1 MQLQSLVNDLT
12 RRSAPC
18 FSLCQAWSVAVT
30 NGSQDGLAKVLE
42 MLVGEGDTVLTE
54 TPTYSGALS
63 ILRPLCGNIVGLP
76 CDGDGLI
83 PSQMRDRL
91 ANWNETA
98 DGRRP
103 RFLYAIPTGQNPAG
117 STLTAERRRDIY
129 QICCDYDILILEDDP
144 YYFLHYGHEPAPPV
158 GSDHLF
164 SRPFQP
170 SLWSLDVQGRVI
182 RFDSLSKVLSSG
194 LRLGYVT
201 GPVGFVNVMLLG
213 IQATNLHS
221 AGIAQVMAYK
231 YMRHLGD
238 DGWKRHVTSVS
249 LFYARRRDQL
259 ISHCDKYLKGLVEY
273 TVPSAGMFVWFKLV
287 GVADS
292 KKLIETEA
300 RKALVLLVP
309 GQVFMPNGEVSNYV
323 RASFSLATEAD
334 MEVAMERLAK
344 VLRETIGQH
353 ENGTAN
359 GGAHS

>member
-1 MQLQSLVNDLT
+1 M
-12 RRSAPC
+12 
-18 FSLCQAWSVAVT
+18 T

-63 ILRPLCGNIVGLP
+63 ILRPLSCSIVGLP

-83 PSQMRDRL
+83 PAQMRDRL
-91 ANWNETA
+91 ANWNETI

-103 RFLYAIPTGQNPAG
+103 RILYAIPTGQNPAG
-117 STLTAERRRDIY
+117 STLTAERRREVY
-129 QICCDYDILILEDDP
+129 QICCDFDLLILEDDP
-144 YYFLHYGHEPAPPV
+144 YYFLHYGHQHAPPA

-164 SRPFQP
+164 TRAYEP

-182 RFDSLSKVLSSG
+182 RFDSLSKVFSSG

-201 GPVGFVNVMLLG
+201 GPVGFVNAMLLG

-249 LFYARRRDQL
+249 LFYARRRDLL
-259 ISHCDKYLKGLVEY
+259 IAYCDKYLTGLVEY
-273 TVPSAGMFVWFKLV
+273 TVPSAGMFVWFKLI

-309 GQVFMPNGEVSNYV
+309 GEVFMPNGEVSNYV
-323 RASFSLATEAD
+323 RASFSLASEAD
-334 MEVAMERLAK
+334 MEIAMERLAN
-344 VLRETIGQH
+344 VLRAAIGQR
-353 ENGTAN
+353 ENGNGNGTAN
-359 GGAHS
+359 GGSHH

>member
-1 MQLQSLVNDLT
+1 M
-12 RRSAPC
+12 
-18 FSLCQAWSVAVT
+18 T

-63 ILRPLCGNIVGLP
+63 ILRPLCCTIVGLP

-83 PSQMRDRL
+83 PAQMRERL
-91 ANWNETA
+91 TNWNETT

-103 RFLYAIPTGQNPAG
+103 RILYAIPTGQNPAG
-117 STLTAERRRDIY
+117 STLTAERRREIY
-129 QICCDYDILILEDDP
+129 EICCDFDLLILEDDP
-144 YYFLHYGHEPAPPV
+144 YYFLHYGHQHAPPA
-158 GSDHLF
+158 GHDHLF
-164 SRPFQP
+164 SRPHQP

-182 RFDSLSKVLSSG
+182 RFDSLSKVFSSG

-201 GPVGFVNVMLLG
+201 GPVGFVNAMLLCV
-213 IQATNLHS
+213 QATNLHS

-231 YMRHLGD
+231 FMQHLGD
-238 DGWKRHVTSVS
+238 DGWKRHVTAVS

-259 ISHCDKYLKGLVEY
+259 ISYCDKYLQGLVEY
-273 TVPSAGMFVWFKLV
+273 TVPSAGMFVWFKLC

-292 KKLIETEA
+292 KVLIETEA

-334 MEVAMERLAK
+334 MEIAMQRLAT
-344 VLRETIGQH
+344 VLRAAIGH
-353 ENGTAN
+353 HGNGTANGTAN
-359 GGAHS
+359 GGTH